1 VTAKN
6 EARSARLNEQR
17 TGVSTF
23 GKLVLASLLL
33 GAIVPRLDDRGVPWL
48 QSHMDEHP
56 IVAFLAAVA
65 SGMMAFTGIV
75 FSLLFVLLQFG
86 ITAYSP
92 RLFAIVA
99 RPKTLGRAGGFFI
112 GTFLYALMALRGV
125 GALPGHATSS
135 LTIWVAFAWLLG
147 CVAMLVKLVESI
159 AGLMQTNVLYLLGD
173 TGQREIAR
181 MYRPLPDAPRAHASA
196 APSCVPLAPASQTVI
211 HQGPTRY
218 LLGLDVPR
226 LVSLAR
232 EADAVIRVPSSTGDP
247 VVPRALLVSV
257 HGGSSPIPARALL
270 DALRLGRERTL
281 DDDPK
286 YALRLLVDIAVRAL
300 SPGLHEPTTAVV
312 ALDQIEG
319 LLTTLGNSDLEVGE
333 VRDAAGALRLVH
345 DATTWEDY
353 LDLALAEIA
362 RYGAGGVQVER
373 RLAGLFAFLV
383 EHVPL
388 PRREPV
394 ERRATH
400 WRETLL
406 DRVPGAALR
415 ALAEQGDRQ
424 GLGHSQAGDS
434 VRLRPTTNPVERSS

>member
-1 VTAKN
+1 MTSTNV
-6 EARSARLNEQR
+6 ARSARLDERR
-17 TGVSTF
+17 TGATTF

-33 GAIVPRLDDRGVPWL
+33 GSIVPRFDDRGVPWL
-48 QSHMDEHP
+48 NSHMGEHA

-86 ITAYSP
+86 STAYSP
-92 RLFAIVA
+92 RIFAIVA
-99 RPKTLGRAGGFFI
+99 KPRTLGKAGGVFI
-112 GTFLYALMALRGV
+112 GTFLYALMSLRGV
-125 GALPGHATSS
+125 GALPGGETSS

-147 CVAMLVKLVESI
+147 CVAMLVKLVESV
-159 AGLMQTNVLYLLGD
+159 ASLMQTNVLHLLGD

-181 MYRPLPDAPRAHASA
+181 MYRPLPDAPRAIVTS
-196 APSCVPLAPASQTVI
+196 SRVPLAPAIQTVI

-218 LLGLDVPR
+218 LLGLDVAR
-226 LVSLAR
+226 LVALAR
-232 EADAVIRVPSSTGDP
+232 ETDAVIRVPSSTGDP
-247 VVPRALLVSV
+247 IVSRALLVSV
-257 HGGSSPIPARALL
+257 HGGASPIPVRALL
-270 DALRLGRERTL
+270 DALRLGRDRTL

-333 VRDAAGALRLVH
+333 VRDADGALRLVH

-353 LDLALAEIA
+353 LDLALVEIG
-362 RYGAGGVQVER
+362 RYGAGAPQVER

-383 EHVPL
+383 EHVPA

-394 ERRATH
+394 ERRATN
-400 WRETLL
+400 WRETLRE
-406 DRVPGAALR
+406 RVPGAALR
-415 ALAEQGDRQ
+415 AIAEQRDRQ
-424 GLGHSQAGDS
+424 GLGHPQTADS
-434 VRLRPTTNPVERSS
+434 VRLRPTTSPVERSS